1 MFAEIRTLQSTA
13 LSDSL
18 LTTCIS
24 TSACLSST
32 FVLTQV
38 IFGTVSVF
46 IILLFKLRNYH
57 LDTWLLEA
65 SVLFSQLKWN
75 FFLIPSDIFKR
86 TAIYLGF
93 ASMPSKAFVHTY

>member
-1 MFAEIRTLQSTA
+1 MFAEILAPQSTA

-24 TSACLSST
+24 TCVCLSST

-38 IFGTVSVF
+38 IFGAVSVF

-57 LDTWLLEA
+57 LGPHLLARPRLEVASIPTPPTELHQAAGDT
-65 SVLFSQLKWN
+65 
-75 FFLIPSDIFKR
+75 
-86 TAIYLGF
+86 
-93 ASMPSKAFVHTY
+93 